1 MDENMSF
8 AVLLVVAFVIIGI
21 LMVFGAPLAQW
32 GGEPSGNY
40 QSLASF
46 PSIGDVGFSEQNVE
60 RSVDFGSF
68 VLGRPQTEN
77 LNIGGSKSL
86 PNLRVSSAAWFG
98 ITQPDTKSFNI
109 NVGQHI
115 LNDLRSVKI
124 SFDTGETNL
133 LASLVIKWNGKEVF
147 NKLANLNHYDVSV
160 DKDNVRGTNTL
171 EISAENPG
179 FQFWAT
185 NTYNLRNF
193 KVTAEYG
200 DEKFF
205 SFDIYPNEMEAW
217 HQGTLRFYTTS
228 SQTGVITI
236 KLNGHQIYREQ
247 NPTHLVSVQ
256 LNYSDIA
263 HIAKIGDN
271 ILAMKADNVFQ
282 IDNLN
287 LDIVLSTTRAE
298 RTREFNVTEEDYNL
312 LGRAKGEIAFTVDK
326 VLKEGKLNIELNG
339 NDLYSGS
346 PQSGENKV
354 EFTYTEASKG
364 MNTLKFSGTG
374 GWDIS
379 EVEVGIIY

>member
-21 LMVFGAPLAQW
+21 LMVFGTPLVEW

-40 QSLASF
+40 QPLASF
-46 PSIGDVGFSEQNVE
+46 PSIGNVGFSEQNVE

-77 LNIGGSKSL
+77 LDIGGAKSL
-86 PNLRVSSAAWFG
+86 PNLKVSSAAWFG

-109 NVGQHI
+109 AVGQHI
-115 LNDLRSVKI
+115 LNDVRNVKV

-133 LASLVIKWNGKEVF
+133 LANLVIKWNGKEVF

-160 DKDNVRGTNTL
+160 DKENVRGTNTL

-193 KVTAEYG
+193 KVIAEYG

-205 SFDIYPNEMEAW
+205 SFRIYPNEMGAW

-228 SQTGVITI
+228 AQTGIITI
-236 KLNGHQIYREQ
+236 KLNGHEIYREQ
-247 NPTHLVSVQ
+247 NPTHLVSVE

-271 ILAMKADNVFQ
+271 ILAMKANNVFQ

-312 LGRAKGEIAFTVDK
+312 LGRAKGEISFTVDK

-354 EFTYTEASKG
+354 EFTHNEAHKG

-379 EVEVGIIY
+379 EVEVGIRY

>member
-21 LMVFGAPLAQW
+21 LMVFGAPLADW
-32 GGEPSGNY
+32 GGGPSGNY
-40 QSLASF
+40 QLIASF
-46 PSIGDVGFSEQNVE
+46 SSIGSVGFSEQNVE
-60 RSVDFGSF
+60 RTVDFGSF
-68 VLGRPQTEN
+68 VLGRPQTES
-77 LNIGGSKSL
+77 LKIGGSTSL
-86 PNLRVSSAAWFG
+86 PNLKVSSAAWFG
-98 ITQPDTKSFNI
+98 ITQPDTKTFNI

-115 LNDLRSVKI
+115 LNDLRNVKI
-124 SFDTGETNL
+124 SFDTGDTNL
-133 LASLVIKWNGKEVF
+133 LANLAIKWNGKEVF

-160 DKDNVRGTNTL
+160 DRENVRGTNTL

-185 NTYNLRNF
+185 NTYNLRNL

-205 SFDIYPNEMEAW
+205 SFEIYPNEMEAW

-228 SQTGVITI
+228 SQTGTITV
-236 KLNGHQIYREQ
+236 KLNGHDIYREQ
-247 NPTHLVSVQ
+247 NPTHLVSVA
-256 LNYSDIA
+256 LNYSNIA
-263 HIAKIGDN
+263 HIAKMGDN

-298 RTREFNVTEEDYNL
+298 RTREFNITEEDYNL
-312 LGRAKGEIAFTVDK
+312 LGRTKGEISFTVER
-326 VLKEGKLNIELNG
+326 VLKPGEMTLELNG
-339 NDLYSGS
+339 NRLSVGS
-346 PQSGENKV
+346 VGTGEKKV
-354 EFTYTEASKG
+354 EFTHNEAHKG

-379 EVEVGIIY
+379 EVEVGIRY